1 MRVCYDVK
9 KAHEQM
15 NHGLSRE
22 VLKTTSIAIIA
33 MFAVLVVVLG
43 ALSFSPPYTA
53 NAERDFS
60 RCTSGEQGTNNCQ
73 KQQSKAFDK
82 CIEKASEDG
91 ELTEQEYFTCAYSIY
106 S

>member
-1 MRVCYDVK
+1 MTEV
-9 KAHEQM
+9 HTHM
-15 NHGLSRE
+15 NYTSKEEGAT
-22 VLKTTSIAIIA
+22 KSIAIITIIA
-33 MFAVLVVVLG
+33 TSVVVTCV
-43 ALSFSPPYTA
+43 LSLSSLYTA

-60 RCTSGEQGTNNCQ
+60 KCTSGEQGTNNCQ

-91 ELTEQEYFTCAYSIY
+91 ELTDQEYFTCAYSIY

>member
-1 MRVCYDVK
+1 MTEV
-9 KAHEQM
+9 HIHM
-15 NHGLSRE
+15 NYNSKEEGAT
-22 VLKTTSIAIIA
+22 KSIAIIA
-33 MFAVLVVVLG
+33 IIAASVVVIG

-60 RCTSGEQGTNNCQ
+60 KCTSGEQGTNNCQ

-82 CIEKASEDG
+82 CIEEASEDG
-91 ELTEQEYFTCAYSIY
+91 ALTDQEYFTCAYSIY

>member
-1 MRVCYDVK
+1 MT
-9 KAHEQM
+9 
-15 NHGLSRE
+15 E
-22 VLKTTSIAIIA
+22 VRTHTNYTSKEEGATKSIAITAIIA
-33 MFAVLVVVLG
+33 ASAVVTGVLS
-43 ALSFSPPYTA
+43 LSSPYTA

-60 RCTSGEQGTNNCQ
+60 KCTSGEQGTNNCQ

-91 ELTEQEYFTCAYSIY
+91 ELTDQEYFTCAYSIY